1 MQYAHYVKSYDFQN
15 SFRGYNAFWIYIV
28 GPHIGA
34 LLGVCLFHLLLKS
47 QQAIQNNELDLIKAN
62 HARHVERYHQQP
74 IELFD
79 ISTASKGLHDPTV
92 VELHDK
98 PPPCY

>member
-1 MQYAHYVKSYDFQN
+1 MYDFIN

-34 LLGVCLFHLLLKS
+34 LLGCCLFHLLLKS
-47 QQAIQNNELDLIKAN
+47 QHAILKNNELDLIKAN
-62 HARHVERYHQQP
+62 HARQVERYHQQP

-79 ISTASKGLHDPTV
+79 INAASKGLHDPTV

-98 PPPCY
+98 PPNN